1 VNLNATNVF
10 SVAVSPDMGPFLQ
23 HTDLF
28 TGISQFSGQNRPVEA
43 TSNYQEIEHVLL
55 ERAANKFPKGAKYIL
70 YKTWSEIMKSFF
82 EMSDLL
88 ENFETVQENWHAV
101 SGLIDRIAGDA
112 DEALK
117 PHIANIIQQGY
128 KGGTHTIDELVKAA
142 GSDKRNLYKAI
153 MYLQKKGVMSFNDDK
168 TFQIADIN
176 QFGQAGGSAL
186 KGARTGA
193 ISRKMIG
200 HGDGQQLRG
209 DFDSKLQQAA
219 AKYPK
224 HAETFK
230 MIFASP
236 VWKAMLGGKPARI
249 EEIAPGVNMGAL
261 MGALDVLRHEEVVGF
276 SGEPTPDTMVKARKF
291 GDAVEGDLDRAAK
304 QFPQYAQIFQKIMAG
319 GAWKRLQN
327 NPVQASRLLGVGKS
341 VGKSGGEFNAG
352 VEQALKALVA
362 LKHMGVIH
370 FEGDKPTLATIIMK
384 KAPEV
389 EPENAFKG
397 ASSATDAQRA
407 GADTD
412 ARATWATKMHGGTA
426 QQKNAPGQMA
436 GVAAMEDEPT
446 KAISREWWQAWN
458 TAMTAVERDPT
469 LWKDKAWMQK
479 IKLHTLTA
487 LQNIATQIQQAISSG
502 ADQSKVKPMLTN
514 FFMIADPRNSEMK
527 PMMLFHG
534 VKDIATKIKAVYD
547 GAYRRQPR
555 GTGVR

>member
-1 VNLNATNVF
+1 
-10 SVAVSPDMGPFLQ
+10 
-23 HTDLF
+23 
-28 TGISQFSGQNRPVEA
+28 
-43 TSNYQEIEHVLL
+43 
-55 ERAANKFPKGAKYIL
+55 
-70 YKTWSEIMKSFF
+70 MKSFF

-88 ENFETVQENWHAV
+88 ENYETVQENWHAV

-117 PHIANIIQQGY
+117 PHITSIIQKGY
-128 KGGTHTIDELVKAA
+128 KGGSHTIDDLVKAA
-142 GSDKRNLYKAI
+142 GSDEKNLYKAI
-153 MYLQKKGVMSFNDDK
+153 AYLQKKGVMNFNDDE

-193 ISRKMIG
+193 ISRKMIA

-219 AKYPK
+219 SKYPQ

-236 VWKAMLGGKPARI
+236 VWKAMLGGKPARM

-291 GDAVEGDLDRAAK
+291 GEAVEDDLDRAAK
-304 QFPQYAQIFQKIMAG
+304 QFPQYAQIFKKIMAG

-341 VGKSGGEFNAG
+341 GGNFNAG
-352 VEQALKALVA
+352 VEQALKALGA

-370 FEGDKPTLATIIMK
+370 FEGDKPELSTIIMK

-397 ASSATDAQRA
+397 ASTATDAQRA
-407 GADTD
+407 TADTD
-412 ARATWATKMHGGTA
+412 ARLTWATKMHGGTA

-436 GVAAMEDEPT
+436 GVASMEDEPT
-446 KAISREWWQAWN
+446 RTISREWWQAWN

-469 LWKDKAWMQK
+469 LWEDKPWMQK

-487 LQNIATQIQQAISSG
+487 LQNIATQIQKAIESG
-502 ADQSKVKPMLTN
+502 ADQSKVGPMLGN
-514 FFMIADPRNSEMK
+514 FYSVATPRNSDMK
-527 PMMLFHG
+527 PADLFHG
-534 VKDIATKIKAVYD
+534 VKDIAKKIQAVYD
-547 GAYRRQPR
+547 GAFKQKTR
-555 GTGVR
+555 GPGVR